1 MKLTYE
7 VINHKRAPCNAK
19 VPVQAENYKVNGN
32 SKTHIRVSILK
43 RKLWN
48 WRYPNYTEKKVFL
61 ITQPSSNYAGRYNT
75 IQTLIDTP

>member
-48 WRYPNYTEKKVFL
+48 
-61 ITQPSSNYAGRYNT
+61 
-75 IQTLIDTP
+75 